1 MIFKVHQT
9 RQGQAT
15 GQYLL
20 AVARV
25 SEHHRTLRVLH
36 LFDKSSHLRLLEPH
50 VKSASETCSRQEPVN
65 LINSALDLC
74 YSLVA
79 CQHAAT
85 QQFTAGNI
93 VLPVL
98 LELAK
103 GHRHR
108 LQIKAQL
115 SNSFGRVFHQIAEP
129 FELLRALQE
138 LHRERH
144 QARAASDCAEDF
156 CHCGSLNEIVLVR
169 SC

>member
-1 MIFKVHQT
+1 MTLEGHQK
-9 RQGQAT
+9 RGEQAT
-15 GQYLL
+15 GRYLL

-36 LFDKSSHLRLLEPH
+36 FFDKSSHLRLLEPH
-50 VKSASETCSRQEPVN
+50 VKSASKASSRQEPGN
-65 LINSALDLC
+65 LIHSGLDLC

-79 CQHAAT
+79 CHNAAT

-98 LELAK
+98 IELAK
-103 GHRHR
+103 CHRHC

-115 SNSFGRVFHQIAEP
+115 SNSFGRVFHRIAEP

-144 QARAASDCAEDF
+144 QAGSAGDSAEDF
-156 CHCGSLNEIVLVR
+156 CHCDALIVAESFKV
-169 SC
+169 